1 MRLLQRIRLA
11 AVTLVTFAFCLTVA
25 MPGHAQQPY
34 GTAQPPSQL
43 LLPAGAWISV
53 RVNQQL
59 SSKHNL
65 PGDYFLGSLA
75 QPLVVGG
82 FVVARR
88 GQTVGGRVAV
98 AQKAGRRSGTSRLG
112 MELIEITL
120 VDGQQLPVVTQLMEY
135 AGGKSVGQDA
145 AVIATA
151 TGMGAAIGGAVDG
164 GRGAGIGALSGAAAS
179 IIGVLV
185 TRGRPT
191 EVYPESVLTFRT
203 LSPMTI
209 FTERSLAAFQPVRQ
223 GDYDQPRLQRRAG
236 PPPAPA
242 YYTEYRYYSPYRYGY
257 PYRRF
262 SYGTGIHFYSGPR
275 YYGRHRGGHYRP
287 QRSGFSIQFRS
298 NSHRGRRNRHR

>member
-1 MRLLQRIRLA
+1 MRHSHRIGSA
-11 AVTLVTFAFCLTVA
+11 ALTLAFCLTVA

-34 GTAQPPSQL
+34 GAAQPPLQL
-43 LLPAGAWISV
+43 LLPAGVWISV
-53 RVNQQL
+53 RVDQQL

-65 PGDYFLGSLA
+65 PGDSFLASLA

-88 GQTVGGRVAV
+88 GQIVGGRVAI

-112 MELIEITL
+112 LELTEISL
-120 VDGQQLPVVTQLMEY
+120 VDGQQLPLVTQLMEY
-135 AGGKSVGQDA
+135 AGGTSVGEDA
-145 AVIATA
+145 AVIATT
-151 TGMGAAIGGAVDG
+151 TGMGAAIGAAVDG

-203 LSPMTI
+203 LAPLTI
-209 FTERSLAAFQPVRQ
+209 FTGQSGTAFQPVRQ
-223 GDYDQPRLQRRAG
+223 GDYEQPRLQRRAG

-242 YYTEYRYYSPYRYGY
+242 PAYYTEYRYYSPYGH
-257 PYRRF
+257 PYQRF
-262 SYGTGIHFYSGPR
+262 SYGTSIHFYSGPR
-275 YYGRHRGGHYRP
+275 HYSYRGGHNRP
-287 QRSGFSIQFRS
+287 HRSGFSIQFRS
-298 NSHRGRRNRHR
+298 NSQRGRRHRHR